1 MSKKTVRQLAEI
13 VKIPLDRLLVQL
25 KEAGLPATKPE
36 DEISEDEKAKLLAH
50 LRQRHGNTDAENSPN
65 RVVLKRRKV
74 SELKQ
79 ASVPGTAT
87 KTISVE
93 VRKEKTYI
101 KREQPVVKTSVVKTT
116 PTVVEAVIEKI
127 VVVETPTVEI
137 SMPAVEV
144 SKIVEVETAP
154 IVKIAAVAADKP
166 HKEHR
171 PKKPVIVDDFELEE
185 PEVVLEAK
193 FAVAIKDDKKSK
205 SDKPAKPKEIDEAR
219 KQQLEKEQR
228 LEDSINRTAE
238 RVRANAA
245 AKLNPPAQRPRH
257 ANSGTPNNN
266 NASRTNNNGNNNG
279 NTNTPR
285 PNNGNNTPRTN
296 NNAPR
301 PANNSAVAPSANTVT
316 PRPANTNA
324 PARVNAP
331 PRGTNNAPPRGN
343 NNAGVRGNNNAGGG
357 AGSSANSNRGNNDS
371 GRENNNRNK
380 KKGKGAKQPSRNVI
394 QNDSKHQFEM
404 PVAQMVYEVTVPEM
418 ISVAD
423 LANKMNVKAALA
435 IKHLMKLGIM
445 ATINQTIDQDTAAIL
460 VEDMGHTPI
469 MQSDDDFEREM
480 LAEVTEDDTHPELP
494 RAPIVTIM
502 GHVDHGKTSLLDY
515 IRKTRVAAGEAGGI
529 TQHIGAYQVKTD
541 HGSVTFLDTPGHAA
555 FTAMRARGAD
565 VTDVVIIVV
574 AADDGVMPQ
583 TKEAVEHA
591 RAAKVPIIVALNKM
605 DKPGANPDKVMQ
617 ELSVLNVLAEE
628 WGGDV
633 QFLKISAKTGEGVDD
648 LIESLIV
655 QTEILELK
663 APVAGAASGI
673 VIESRLDRG
682 RGAVAT
688 ILVQRG
694 TLENG
699 QMVLCGHEYGRVRAM
714 FNENGKAIKTA
725 GPCEPVEILG
735 LSGTPNAGDEFLV
748 VQNERVAKEL
758 AKHREDRKRLKRH
771 AEQATSL
778 EDVFNRMK
786 AGEQASLNLV
796 LKTDVQG
803 SLEALRSSLL
813 ELSNDEVEVKVVYGG
828 VGGINEG
835 DVNLAL
841 ASGAILMGFNVRAD
855 ATSRRMIEERGV
867 DLHYY
872 SIIYEA
878 IDEVKKSISGML
890 APEIKEQF
898 MGLAEVRSVFK
909 SPKLGAIAGCMVLD
923 GTVKR
928 NLPIRVLRDNVVVY
942 EGVLESLR
950 HYKDDVAEVKMG
962 MECGIGVKNYNDV
975 RAGDQIEVFERIEV
989 RREL

>member
-13 VKIPLDRLLVQL
+13 VKIPLERLLVQL
-25 KEAGLPATKPE
+25 KEAGVRATKAE
-36 DEISEDEKAKLLAH
+36 DEITEDEKTKLLSH
-50 LRQRHGNTDAENSPN
+50 LRQRHGKNAVEGEAPN
-65 RVVLKRRKV
+65 RVTLKRRKV

-79 ASVPGTAT
+79 ASVPGSAT

-101 KREQPVVKTSVVKTT
+101 KRDPVIETKITENVTPKVEEVKTLPVAETVAPKVEPSSVTETISTLQPPVVEKATESVAKTE
-116 PTVVEAVIEKI
+116 TVVSSTAENKTEPVAEK
-127 VVVETPTVEI
+127 
-137 SMPAVEV
+137 M
-144 SKIVEVETAP
+144 
-154 IVKIAAVAADKP
+154 
-166 HKEHR
+166 HKEHK
-171 PKKPVIVDDFELEE
+171 PKKAVIIENDDLELDE

-193 FAVAIKDDKKSK
+193 FAVAIKDDKKAK
-205 SDKPAKPKEIDEAR
+205 VDKHAKTKEADEAR

-228 LEDSINRTAE
+228 VEESIRRTAE
-238 RVRANAA
+238 KVRQQAA
-245 AKLNPPAQRPRH
+245 AKQAPQPQRNN
-257 ANSGTPNNN
+257 AANNN
-266 NASRTNNNGNNNG
+266 NAQRTNAAPAATA
-279 NTNTPR
+279 NTN
-285 PNNGNNTPRTN
+285 NAPRTN
-296 NNAPR
+296 NAT
-301 PANNSAVAPSANTVT
+301 PARNN
-316 PRPANTNA
+316 NA
-324 PARVNAP
+324 PAR
-331 PRGTNNAPPRGN
+331 GN
-343 NNAGVRGNNNAGGG
+343 NNNSGNRGNNNAGGG
-357 AGSSANSNRGNNDS
+357 ANAG
-371 GRENNNRNK
+371 NNRNSDGNRADNNRNNKNAK
-380 KKGKGAKQPSRNVI
+380 KKGGKQQTPRFVAET
-394 QNDSKHQFEM
+394 KHQFEM
-404 PVAQMVYEVTVPEM
+404 PVAPIVYEVTIPEM

-469 MQSDDDFEREM
+469 MQSDDDFEKEM
-480 LAEVTEDDTHPELP
+480 LAEVTEDETYPELP

-583 TKEAVEHA
+583 TKEAIEHA
-591 RAAKVPIIVALNKM
+591 RAANVPIIVAMNKM
-605 DKPGANPDKVMQ
+605 DKEGANPDKVMQ

-633 QFLKISAKTGEGVDD
+633 QFLKISAKTGQGVDE
-648 LIESLIV
+648 LIEALIV
-655 QTEILELK
+655 QTEILELH
-663 APVAGAASGI
+663 APVQGAASGI
-673 VIESRLDRG
+673 VIESRLDKG

-694 TLENG
+694 TLESG

-714 FNENGKAIKTA
+714 FNENGKAIKSA

-748 VQNERVAKEL
+748 VQNERIAKDL

-778 EDVFNRMK
+778 DDVFNRMK
-786 AGEQASLNLV
+786 AGELASVNLV

-803 SLEALRSSLL
+803 SLEALRASLID
-813 ELSNDEVEVKVVYGG
+813 LSNDEVEVKVVYGG

-835 DVNLAL
+835 DVNLAI

-878 IDEVKKSISGML
+878 IDEVKKSISGLL

-898 MGLAEVRSVFK
+898 MGLAEVRDVFK
-909 SPKLGAIAGCMVLD
+909 SPKFGAVAGCMVLD
-923 GTVKR
+923 GSVKR
-928 NLPIRVLRDNVVVY
+928 NLPIRVLRDNVVVF
-942 EGVLESLR
+942 EGALESLR
-950 HYKDDVAEVKMG
+950 RFKDDVAEVKMG